1 MDLSRIINFFGIPVL
16 LLFAWLLS
24 SNRKVINWRVIIWG
38 LIIELVLALFIF
50 VIPIGTK
57 FFLVVND
64 VVNSILD
71 SATYGTVFVFGPLAL
86 SPGTTLPTGE
96 SSIGFILAFQA
107 LATIIFFAVLVGL
120 LYYYGIMSKI
130 IQFFSFIFTKMMKIS
145 GAESLCASSNIFVGV
160 ESGLVI
166 KPYIGKMTKSEL
178 NTILTAGM
186 ATIASSMLAVYILIL
201 RNEFPN
207 IAGHLVS
214 ASLMNAPAAIIISKL
229 LLPETDSPVTFG
241 KNVKPLYEKEGSFFE
256 SIINN
261 ANSGVK
267 LIVGI
272 GALLLAVLGL
282 MSLLDKILV
291 FLGGWLNNLFSLN
304 IDWTLKGLLG
314 YLFYPVTFII
324 GIPWNDVASI
334 SKIIGE
340 RLVLTEIPA
349 FKDLSVLMAS
359 GSLSSMRSAVMTTY
373 AITGFAHVAS
383 IAIFVGGFTA
393 LAPERMKDFAK
404 LGFRALIGATLANL
418 FTSTIAGLFYINGT
432 ILLGN

>member
-1 MDLSRIINFFGIPVL
+1 MDVSRIINFFGIPVL
-16 LLFAWLLS
+16 LIIAWLLS
-24 SNRKVINWRVIIWG
+24 SNKKVINWHVILWG
-38 LIIELVLALFIF
+38 LGIEFLLALFIF

-64 VVNSILD
+64 LVNSILD

-107 LATIIFFAVLVGL
+107 LATIVFFAVLVGL
-120 LYYYGIMSKI
+120 LYYLGIMSKVI
-130 IQFFSFIFTKMMKIS
+130 RGFSLIFTKLMKIS
-145 GAESLCASSNIFVGV
+145 GAESLCVSSNIFVGV
-160 ESGLVI
+160 EAGLVV
-166 KPYIGKMTKSEL
+166 KPYLSKMTKSEL

-201 RNEFPN
+201 RNDFPN

-214 ASLMNAPAAIIISKL
+214 ASLMNAPAAIILSKIL
-229 LLPETDSPVTFG
+229 VPETDTPVTFG
-241 KNVKPLYEKEGSFFE
+241 KNVQPLYVKESSFFE
-256 SIINN
+256 SIIIN
-261 ANSGVK
+261 ANSGAK

-272 GALLLAVLGL
+272 GAMLLAVLGL
-282 MSLLDKILV
+282 MSLVDKIFVL
-291 FLGGWLNNLFSLN
+291 LGAQINNIFSFN

-314 YLFYPVTFII
+314 YLFYPITFII
-324 GIPWNDVASI
+324 GIPLSDVSSI

-340 RLVLTEIPA
+340 RLVLTEIPS
-349 FKDLSVLMAS
+349 FKDLSILISS
-359 GSLSSMRSAVMTTY
+359 GNLSSMRSAVMATY

-383 IAIFVGGFTA
+383 IAIFVGGYTA
-393 LAPERMKDFAK
+393 LVPDRIKDIAK
-404 LGFRALIGATLANL
+404 LGFSAVVGATLANL
-418 FTSTIAGLFYINGT
+418 LTASIAGLFYSGGT